1 MIINTICGPID
12 EKEFGLI
19 LPHEHICCYFEP
31 YLNMAGKHYLDKEKL
46 LEVSVKYLREMKEKY
61 SLDTIVDCT
70 PVNIGRDLEL
80 LKKVSEESGVK
91 FVCSTGFYF
100 TEEVMTNRHSE
111 EYIEDQILYDVEN
124 HNIGCLKLA
133 VEAEKMTDINKRL
146 LNVMCQVQ
154 KKTNLPLCLHTNPEV
169 SNCMEVLQFA
179 LDRNVDPRAVTIAH
193 CSDSEDMGYVSDILS
208 SGCYVGFD
216 RIYRMDDADYY
227 RQKASDIA
235 ALCDM
240 GYQDKILISH
250 DTLVFHGFRDWSEI
264 SLYNP
269 FDVIFER
276 LLPAFTEKG
285 LSKESVMSM
294 MKKNPLNML
303 CVR

>member
-1 MIINTICGPID
+1 
-12 EKEFGLI
+12 
-19 LPHEHICCYFEP
+19 
-31 YLNMAGKHYLDKEKL
+31 
-46 LEVSVKYLREMKEKY
+46 
-61 SLDTIVDCT
+61 
-70 PVNIGRDLEL
+70 
-80 LKKVSEESGVK
+80 
-91 FVCSTGFYF
+91 
-100 TEEVMTNRHSE
+100 
-111 EYIEDQILYDVEN
+111 
-124 HNIGCLKLA
+124 
-133 VEAEKMTDINKRL
+133 
-146 LNVMCQVQ
+146 
-154 KKTNLPLCLHTNPEV
+154 
-169 SNCMEVLQFA
+169 MEVLQFA

-294 MKKNPLNML
+294 MTKNPLNML